1 MDRRQFKIISVLLA
15 LLMFVSPISSLA
27 MQPTMSDIPS
37 GHCEDTETDSL
48 IPMQETLDHAQCMMD
63 SCAENCGA
71 SRHCSSPAPI
81 ILTLH
86 DVQIHFAGRGFGAN
100 PVPAPRLVIH
110 PSGLYRPP
118 RA

>member
-1 MDRRQFKIISVLLA
+1 MA
-15 LLMFVSPISSLA
+15 LLMMVSPISSLA
-27 MQPTMSDIPS
+27 MQPSMSEGS
-37 GHCEDTETDSL
+37 LGHCEGQAADTL
-48 IPMQETLDHAQCMMD
+48 ILTQEALDHAQCMMD

-81 ILTLH
+81 ILTQH
-86 DVQIHFAGRGFGAN
+86 HADIHFNGPGLAVG
-100 PVPAPRLVIH
+100 LVSSPHLFIH